1 MGMGK
6 NNWFSLTW
14 VFNSYDSYRYFL
26 AMSSKPV
33 EKKKEESF
41 KQYKC
46 QRCSQ
51 IVLYRP
57 SNIPERCHFYTDLPE
72 PKFVEL

>member
-1 MGMGK
+1 MDK
-6 NNWFSLTW
+6 NNFSSSVCRL
-14 VFNSYDSYRYFL
+14 SSDDSYRYFV

-57 SNIPERCHFYTDLPE
+57 SNIPERCHFCTDLPE